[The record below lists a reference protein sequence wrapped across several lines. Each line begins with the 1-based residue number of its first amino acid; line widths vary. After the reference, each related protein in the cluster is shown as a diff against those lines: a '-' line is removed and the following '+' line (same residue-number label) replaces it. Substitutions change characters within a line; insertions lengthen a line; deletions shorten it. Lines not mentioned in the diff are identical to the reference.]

1 MDRAIGPPTNAID
14 VARRLADRAILPMTV
29 AGLVAGLA
37 LTWAANEPAAG
48 IAWTVPAVVVAVR
61 LGWAIARD
69 LAHGE
74 LGVDLIAILAIVGA
88 LLLGEPFAAAVVGV
102 MLATGE
108 ALERFAQGR
117 AQRELT
123 ALLGRAPRHV
133 QRYLE
138 GRLETSPIEAVAPGD
153 LLAIRPGEVV
163 PVDGMVAGS
172 PAVLDESALTGES
185 RLATREEG
193 GPVSSGTVNAG
204 SSFDLRATATAADS
218 AYAGIVRLVKEAQ
231 HSKAPFVR
239 LADRYAL
246 IFVPFTLVISAAA
259 WVVSGD
265 PVRALAVLVVATPC
279 PLLLAAPIAIVAG
292 ISRAARRGV
301 IIKGGGPLETL
312 ARARVIL
319 FDKTGTLTAGRPR
332 LATIDVGP
340 ATEAVPI
347 DQGEVLRLAASVE
360 QLSPHVLAG
369 SIVQA
374 ARERGLE
381 LSMPDDVV
389 ETPGAGVT
397 GLVDR
402 RRIAVGT
409 AEFCAG
415 TGELPRWARDVRR
428 RAAIEGSTSA
438 FVRIDDAVRGAL
450 VLDDPLRS
458 ETPRAIRSLRRIGFT
473 RVVMVT
479 GDNAA
484 VADII
489 GSAIGVDAVLA
500 DRVPSEK
507 VDAVNAERSQ
517 ASGPIVMVGDGLN
530 DAPALALADVGV
542 AMGARGASASSEAA
556 DIVITVDRLDRLTE
570 AVQIARRARS
580 IAVQSVVLGMGLSI
594 VAMGA
599 AALGFLPVVAG
610 AILQEAIDV
619 AVILNALRAL
629 RGGVEA
635 QTRIPGWTETSAR
648 LHAAHVALEP
658 SIARIRTTADGL
670 DGVSG
675 AAALVALHDVRRFVS
690 DDLLPHE
697 ELEDRTIY
705 PMLAKAM
712 GSDDATASMHRTHQ
726 EIFRLVRLL
735 ERLVRDL
742 PADGPSSDDRT
753 DLQRL
758 LYGLEAILRLHQ
770 AQEEDLYGSI
780 GDSVS
785 PDERRAEAPA
795 SIRA

>member
-1 MDRAIGPPTNAID
+1 M
-14 VARRLADRAILPMTV
+14 
-29 AGLVAGLA
+29 
-37 LTWAANEPAAG
+37 
-48 IAWTVPAVVVAVR
+48 
-61 LGWAIARD
+61 
-69 LAHGE
+69 
-74 LGVDLIAILAIVGA
+74 IV
-88 LLLGEPFAAAVVGV
+88 
-102 MLATGE
+102 
-108 ALERFAQGR
+108 
-117 AQRELT
+117 
-123 ALLGRAPRHV
+123 
-133 QRYLE
+133 
-138 GRLETSPIEAVAPGD
+138 
-153 LLAIRPGEVV
+153 
-163 PVDGMVAGS
+163 
-172 PAVLDESALTGES
+172 
-185 RLATREEG
+185 
-193 GPVSSGTVNAG
+193 
-204 SSFDLRATATAADS
+204 
-218 AYAGIVRLVKEAQ
+218 
-231 HSKAPFVR
+231 
-239 LADRYAL
+239 
-246 IFVPFTLVISAAA
+246 
-259 WVVSGD
+259 
-265 PVRALAVLVVATPC
+265 
-279 PLLLAAPIAIVAG
+279 
-292 ISRAARRGV
+292 
-301 IIKGGGPLETL
+301 KGGGPLETL
-312 ARARVIL
+312 ARARVML

-340 ATEAVPI
+340 ATEPGAI

-369 SIVQA
+369 SIVHG

-397 GLVDR
+397 GLVDGR
-402 RRIAVGT
+402 RVAVGT

-415 TGELPRWARDVRR
+415 EGGLPRWARDVRR
-428 RAAIEGSTSA
+428 RAAIEGSTCA

-450 VLDDPLRS
+450 VLDDPLRP

-473 RVVMVT
+473 RIVMVT

-507 VDAVNAERSQ
+507 VDAVHAERSD

-580 IAVQSVVLGMGLSI
+580 IAVQSVVLGMGMSI
-594 VAMGA
+594 VAMAA

-619 AVILNALRAL
+619 IVILNALRAL
-629 RGGVEA
+629 RGGVEVPV
-635 QTRIPGWTETSAR
+635 RIPGWTETSAR
-648 LHAAHVALEP
+648 LRAAHLELEP
-658 SIARIRTTADGL
+658 SIARIRATADVL
-670 DGVSG
+670 DGMS
-675 AAALVALHDVRRFVS
+675 AAAASAALEEIRRFVA

-705 PMLAKAM
+705 PMLATAM

-726 EIFRLVRLL
+726 EIFRLARLL
-735 ERLVRDL
+735 DRLVRDL
-742 PADGPSSDDRT
+742 PPEGPSGDDRT

-770 AQEEDLYGSI
+770 AQEEDLYLL
-780 GDSVS
+780 D
-785 PDERRAEAPA
+785 RRQLANLAT
-795 SIRA
+795 RAQAAAGTVAGAAWLTVLDRIIQMPSQQSDISRWDD